1 MFSHIEG
8 ILEEKHTGELVL
20 DVNGI
25 GFLLQCSG
33 TTLAAAPATGQKMR
47 CYTHFSVKEDSMDLY
62 GFATREEREMFRR
75 LCRVNGVGAKMA
87 LSILS
92 TLSVRDLALAIITND
107 KNALARAP
115 GVGKKIAERI
125 AMELRDKVE
134 QNDIGAAASVTPAVS
149 PDAAEEAV
157 LGLIG
162 LGYSAQEARI
172 AVSKVHDQSDKPEML
187 ILLAL
192 KGLGG

>member
-1 MFSHIEG
+1 
-8 ILEEKHTGELVL
+8 
-20 DVNGI
+20 
-25 GFLLQCSG
+25 
-33 TTLAAAPATGQKMR
+33 
-47 CYTHFSVKEDSMDLY
+47 MDLY

-107 KNALARAP
+107 KTALARAP

-162 LGYSAQEARI
+162 LGYSAQEARS